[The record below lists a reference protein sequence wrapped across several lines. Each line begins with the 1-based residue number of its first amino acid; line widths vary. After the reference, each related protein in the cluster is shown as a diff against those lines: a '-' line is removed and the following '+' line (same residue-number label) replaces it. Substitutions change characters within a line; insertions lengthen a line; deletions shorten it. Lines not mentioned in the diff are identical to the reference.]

1 MAAQPGGEVSIPVE
15 SELMERP
22 QISRDKEGE
31 SLLWGGG
38 GARAVGTVSTI
49 K

>member
-38 GARAVGTVSTI
+38 ARAVGTVSTI